1 MFPARRFAASLP
13 IAGAFFA
20 FLFPLSEAQAQISS
34 GACEEMAEVAV
45 LPSPM
50 APWKGAPLRILIA
63 AETPLDGELSL
74 IAPDGSV
81 AAKSRERRGGPPY
94 VWFAEVVSPAAGT
107 WHATLTLDTASSAC
121 STITKE
127 IAVSASKPSAP
138 HSAEGSVWE
147 LRNTWNRATE
157 NLYSAWIAKLF
168 DAPLEAEPSW
178 KAWHEVLRDR
188 SRNFLFNHLGLGE
201 DSFSLSLR
209 PDCADFVYFLR
220 AYFAFKMGLPFAYSN
235 CSRGGGGAPPRCNE
249 WFDIQHPQVTRPAR
263 PPEQA
268 TASAA
273 APPAS
278 TQAAAPPPTFLQ
290 QLFSQPQPAQ
300 KVQPAAPSPP
310 VARAK
315 PPAPKHLGQVA
326 GFGDYLRA
334 VGDVVHSGSVR
345 TLANSD
351 KTDFYTIPLTQEALR
366 PGTVYADPYGH
377 VLMIVQ
383 RVPQSAGAAGVFL
396 AVDAEPDGTVTRKR
410 FWRGNFLFVHDPSL
424 GSPGFKHFRP
434 IVREKNGG
442 LRALTNAEIAKNPQ
456 YGDFSL
462 QQTQLGTEDFYDRMD
477 EVMSPEPLDPMR
489 AMMGAITALEEQV
502 KTRAT
507 AVENGRKFLNGGRGE
522 ASMPDGP
529 AIFETNGPWE
539 DFSTPARDLRLLI
552 AIDVV
557 RGYPDRVALRSERYA
572 IPNGKSPADVKAEL
586 QSALASE
593 LAARKFSYTR
603 SDGSAWTL
611 SLKDVIDRA
620 EDLEMGYNPNDCV
633 ELRWGAPDGSAEA
646 ATCGRR
652 APAAQRAKMTDYRT
666 WFRERYWPHA

>member
-383 RVPQSAGAAGVFL
+383 RVPQSAGARASFLPSTPSRMAPSPASGSGAAISCSCTILRSAAPASSISGRSCMRRTAGC
-396 AVDAEPDGTVTRKR
+396 GR
-410 FWRGNFLFVHDPSL
+410 S
-424 GSPGFKHFRP
+424 
-434 IVREKNGG
+434 
-442 LRALTNAEIAKNPQ
+442 
-456 YGDFSL
+456 
-462 QQTQLGTEDFYDRMD
+462 
-477 EVMSPEPLDPMR
+477 PMR
-489 AMMGAITALEEQV
+489 KSPKIRNM
-502 KTRAT
+502 
-507 AVENGRKFLNGGRGE
+507 
-522 ASMPDGP
+522 
-529 AIFETNGPWE
+529 AIFRWSRRSSGPRI
-539 DFSTPARDLRLLI
+539 STI
-552 AIDVV
+552 AWM
-557 RGYPDRVALRSERYA
+557 R
-572 IPNGKSPADVKAEL
+572 
-586 QSALASE
+586 
-593 LAARKFSYTR
+593 
-603 SDGSAWTL
+603 
-611 SLKDVIDRA
+611 
-620 EDLEMGYNPNDCV
+620 
-633 ELRWGAPDGSAEA
+633 
-646 ATCGRR
+646 
-652 APAAQRAKMTDYRT
+652 
-666 WFRERYWPHA
+666 